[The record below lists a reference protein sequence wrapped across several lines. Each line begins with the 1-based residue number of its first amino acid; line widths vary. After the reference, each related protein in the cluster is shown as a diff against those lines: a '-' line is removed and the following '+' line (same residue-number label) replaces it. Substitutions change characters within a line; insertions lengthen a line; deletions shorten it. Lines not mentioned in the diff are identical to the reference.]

1 MFKPG
6 QLDLGTG
13 EETLVTRQIMAVKA
27 SQTEESK
34 WSREILEAGLQD
46 KTWLG
51 IGNSLKRGKDYAGL
65 EYYSLE
71 DDMVTYEQC

>member
-13 EETLVTRQIMAVKA
+13 EETLVMHQIMAVKA

-34 WSREILEAGLQD
+34 WSKKILEAGLQD
-46 KTWLG
+46 NTWFR
-51 IGNSLKRGKDYAGL
+51 IRNFLKMAKDYAGVQ
-65 EYYSLE
+65 YYGLPL
-71 DDMVTYEQC
+71 VP